1 MRKMFLHVKGR
12 CKFIAALLLG
22 VFINCI
28 SGKAQNVTVSEK
40 TGSMICSQTSYEG
53 GLPKQASALAD
64 LPLGSISN
72 YRSR

>member
-1 MRKMFLHVKGR
+1 MRKMFLHVKGGG
-12 CKFIAALLLG
+12 KFIAALLLG

-40 TGSMICSQTSYEG
+40 TGSRHLMKV

>member
-1 MRKMFLHVKGR
+1 MRKMFLHVKGGG
-12 CKFIAALLLG
+12 KFIAALLLG

-53 GLPKQASALAD
+53 G
-64 LPLGSISN
+64 
-72 YRSR
+72 

>member
-1 MRKMFLHVKGR
+1 MRKMFLHVKGGG
-12 CKFIAALLLG
+12 KFIAALLLG

-53 GLPKQASALAD
+53 GSTETGFGAGGFAT
-64 LPLGSISN
+64 
-72 YRSR
+72 